1 MKRKTSQVWTEYV
14 SVHNAQNNFKEETE
28 LTANKN
34 NFVIAGLVLAAFPL
48 YFNEKK
54 EEVENDIRNT
64 MNLKCRETKRK
75 LLKQM
80 QGQQKSRAETWRDAL
95 GKGRKINTEC
105 SVSSW
110 DRNNLHFLSLSA
122 DCVQHIKNFVLIFMS
137 GSFFQSDKP
146 GSFYIRERENNKNS
160 DKECFR
166 IKAEVSQPR
175 WRTKACGQKVT
186 HKLKNFPAT

>member
-1 MKRKTSQVWTEYV
+1 M
-14 SVHNAQNNFKEETE
+14 HNAQNNFKEETE

-80 QGQQKSRAETWRDAL
+80 QGQQKSRAET
-95 GKGRKINTEC
+95 
-105 SVSSW
+105 
-110 DRNNLHFLSLSA
+110 
-122 DCVQHIKNFVLIFMS
+122 
-137 GSFFQSDKP
+137 
-146 GSFYIRERENNKNS
+146 
-160 DKECFR
+160 
-166 IKAEVSQPR
+166 
-175 WRTKACGQKVT
+175 
-186 HKLKNFPAT
+186 